1 MIMVKEE
8 LFKRIWDSE
17 KKFLGNEYPEYG
29 QLVIRGA
36 AMGAPYDFDHAVGY
50 IVQVRQK
57 RGAFG
62 SDQYLVRHATGELH
76 VHENQ
81 SFWLL
86 NDDDN
91 ELAIKFFAR
100 KPEDEGGDTVYT
112 VSGEEKES
120 GYIVPFN
127 EDSPVSDKQILGI
140 ALTVTENKE
149 IIHVQA
155 P

>member
-1 MIMVKEE
+1 MVKEE

-17 KKFLGNEYPEYG
+17 KEFLGKEYPAYG

-50 IVQVRQK
+50 VVQVRQK

-86 NDDDN
+86 NDDDH
-91 ELAIKFFAR
+91 ELAIKLFAQ

-112 VSGEEKES
+112 VSGDEKES

-140 ALTVTENKE
+140 AITVTKNKE
-149 IIHVQA
+149 IIHVQT